1 MKFDGDKDYIA
12 LPEMN
17 IDYSGGFTVEAWVW
31 FDSFKSYSRIIEFS
45 NDNWKDNIIFYNQGT
60 NNGLCLDVE
69 TFSADPQVVKA
80 NGALET
86 GTWLH
91 LVGTIDASGNGIIY
105 KTCQVIASGKTVL
118 PAYMKRTKNAIGIS
132 FGGLGGRWSDSGD
145 FHGKM
150 AEVRIWNKAR
160 TQEEIMM
167 NMFKRL
173 TGQEP
178 SLVGYWPL
186 NETKLEGSALK
197 VSDLSKNNLHGT
209 ITGAL
214 LVEDSTFPV
223 H

>member
-1 MKFDGDKDYIA
+1 
-12 LPEMN
+12 
-17 IDYSGGFTVEAWVW
+17 
-31 FDSFKSYSRIIEFS
+31 
-45 NDNWKDNIIFYNQGT
+45 
-60 NNGLCLDVE
+60 
-69 TFSADPQVVKA
+69 
-80 NGALET
+80 
-86 GTWLH
+86 
-91 LVGTIDASGNGIIY
+91 
-105 KTCQVIASGKTVL
+105 
-118 PAYMKRTKNAIGIS
+118 MKRTKNAIGIS

-160 TQEEIMM
+160 TQQEIQM

-214 LVEDSTFPV
+214 LVEDSTFSV
-223 H
+223 Y